1 MPYVVRAVIA
11 EVFTSHILVWCS
23 DGKQKNVHYV
33 GYGSHKYS
41 EICRLCKSYFMHF
54 MSFIDLKCLSL
65 QKISIKKYGPGQER
79 YKADNTKPTGVYPW
93 HKAANEECVV

>member
-33 GYGSHKYS
+33 GYGSHK
-41 EICRLCKSYFMHF
+41 
-54 MSFIDLKCLSL
+54 
-65 QKISIKKYGPGQER
+65 
-79 YKADNTKPTGVYPW
+79 
-93 HKAANEECVV
+93 